1 MLDSEYLDG
10 LFDLNLAVYRNIKSE
25 IETKL
30 DYSIELGYLRSKGL
44 LSNPNFPFLIFNDC
58 RYRGVINQSS
68 EDLEKI
74 IQNYEK
80 KNELNLNSFYQ
91 SYLPRSNSTHFLG
104 RSPVKLLYY
113 KGVL

>member
-1 MLDSEYLDG
+1 LLDSEYLEG

-44 LSNPNFPFLIFNDC
+44 LTNPKFPFLILNDC

-68 EDLEKI
+68 EVLEKI
-74 IQNYEK
+74 IQNFEK
-80 KNELNLNSFYQ
+80 TNELNLNLFYQ
-91 SYLPRSNSTHFLG
+91 SYLPRTNSTHFLG
-104 RSPVKLLYY
+104 RSLVKTFIM
-113 KGVL
+113 